1 MAKAKNKDSLKI
13 NERKWGKPLMDA
25 GWTAMPNIII
35 EAQAALGLDPLD
47 MNILLH
53 LSFRWWESDNKPHPA
68 KSSMA
73 KAMGV
78 HPMTIQRRIRD
89 LEKGGVIQRVYRKA
103 ADGGN
108 LPNEYHFT
116 GIIKKATPLANA
128 ALLVREQKKRERA
141 ARDRRGGR
149 ATLVPAPPPSQV
161 DAAQRKGST

>member
-25 GWTAMPNIII
+25 GWTAMPNTII
-35 EAQAALGLDPLD
+35 EAQATLKLDPLD

-53 LSFRWWESDNKPHPA
+53 LAFRWWEAENKPHPA

-73 KAMGV
+73 KAMRK
-78 HPMTIQRRIRD
+78 HPITIQRRIRA
-89 LEKGGVIQRVYRKA
+89 LEQRGLIQREYRKA

-108 LPNEYHFT
+108 LPNKYDFT
-116 GIIKKATPLANA
+116 GLIKKATPLAKDTIE
-128 ALLVREQKKRERA
+128 VREQKKRERA

-149 ATLVPAPPPSQV
+149 AALVPVPPPPPPK
-161 DAAQRKGST
+161 AE